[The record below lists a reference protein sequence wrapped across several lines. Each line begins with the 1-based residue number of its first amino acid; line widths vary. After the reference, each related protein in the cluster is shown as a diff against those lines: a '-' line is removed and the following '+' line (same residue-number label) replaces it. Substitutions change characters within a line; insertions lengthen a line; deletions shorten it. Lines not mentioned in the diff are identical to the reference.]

1 MDLAKFLRILRRWKW
16 LILAF
21 AILGTVSGFGASQLM
36 APSYEASA
44 TIVVGQ
50 SLSSTNPD
58 YQQLQVAQRLA
69 STYAAIATKRPILE
83 KVIAAL
89 NLTGVQPED
98 LQKVVSV
105 DALTDV
111 NLIVISAS
119 DRSANQ
125 AAAIANELANQ
136 LIAASPGIQGQ
147 QQDLQNRLQQDLAAT
162 QQQID
167 QLQAQVDALVNV
179 PTRTTDQQ
187 AQLDALQASLA
198 TARQTYASLAAQL
211 SSASSNQLSLIEPAV
226 APDRPSSPSVPIDTL
241 LGAFFGLFLGLGLS
255 AALDYLDDTVTNG
268 EEAEEVTKAS
278 TLGVVNRFP
287 GSRREPLYSVVSL
300 VFPHSPA
307 AEAFRALRT
316 NLEYVSVDETVDS
329 ILVTSSVPGE
339 GKSTVAAN
347 LAVVLAQGGR
357 KTLLVDADLRNP
369 SIHDMFRFP
378 NNVGL
383 TTVLR
388 NNSRASAPLHVT
400 EVVGLSVLLSG
411 PVPPNPSEL
420 LGSERMRTV
429 LSSLRESFDVIVL
442 DSPPL
447 TAVTDAAILSR
458 LASGTLLVVRARKT
472 RRGTIK
478 LGRDALDRVSAHLL
492 GAVVNDVGKEA
503 APAYYGY
510 YGQQPEAARVPPKLW
525 APGKIVET
533 DIDAERS
540 HP

>member
-16 LILAF
+16 VILAF
-21 AILGTVSGFGASQLM
+21 TILGTASGFGASQVIP
-36 APSYEASA
+36 PSYDASA

-50 SLSSTNPD
+50 SLSSANPD
-58 YQQLQVAQRLA
+58 YQQLQVAQQLA
-69 STYAAIATKRPILE
+69 STYAAVATTRPILE
-83 KVIAAL
+83 RVIAKV
-89 NLTGVQPED
+89 NLTGWKPED

-105 DALTDV
+105 QALQGV
-111 NLIVISAS
+111 NLLVISAS
-119 DRSANQ
+119 DPSPDR
-125 AAAIANELANQ
+125 AAAIANELANE

-147 QQDLQNRLQQDLAAT
+147 QHDLQDVLQQDLTAT

-167 QLQAQVDALVNV
+167 QMQAQVDALVNL
-179 PTRTTDQQ
+179 PSRTTEQQ
-187 AQLDALQASLA
+187 AQLDALQASLV
-198 TARQTYASLAAQL
+198 TARQTYSSLAAQL

-226 APDRPSSPSVPIDTL
+226 APDKPASPSMPLDTL
-241 LGAFFGLFLGLGLS
+241 LGVFLGLFLGLGLS
-255 AALDYLDDTVTNG
+255 AVLDYVDDTVTSG
-268 EEAEEVTKAS
+268 QEAEDVTKAS

-300 VFPHSPA
+300 VFPRSPA

-369 SIHDMFRFP
+369 SIHEMFRFP

-411 PVPPNPSEL
+411 PAPPNPSEL

-472 RRGTIK
+472 RRATVR
-478 LGRDALDRVSAHLL
+478 LGRDALAKVSAHLL
-492 GAVVNDVGKEA
+492 GVVVNDVGKEA
-503 APAYYGY
+503 APSYYGY
-510 YGQQPEAARVPPKLW
+510 YGQKPEAARVPPKLW
-525 APGKIVET
+525 SPGKVVET
-533 DIDAERS
+533 EIDAEGS
-540 HP
+540 HS